1 MKPPEHQVEMMRK
14 GVLRMGRISKRGASF
29 TPVGGNSKENS
40 TGMGNA
46 ADRGQKRYKAGIYAR
61 LSVDVEEKKES
72 IDVQIGI
79 AEKFV
84 EEFDRNNKE
93 KIDIAGHYCD
103 IGKTGSNFGRD
114 GFNRLMQDIRL
125 GDIDCV
131 IVKDLS
137 RFGRNYLEAG
147 NYIEK
152 IFPFLGVRFIAV
164 SDGYDTGE
172 EGNDTRQMA
181 SEIKNLVNDMY
192 AKDFS
197 VKAKTGLRQRREA
210 GSYVGGPPPYGYLAV
225 WEGRVRKLVPDENTS
240 GIVELIY
247 RVFIEKES
255 YAAVADDLN
264 RKRIN
269 PPTIYKRTK
278 EVYCPLDVA
287 YKGWDKSSVERIIR
301 RETYIGKLVQGKTTL
316 TARDEKSRIHK
327 SAEEWVIKD
336 NTHEA
341 LINTDLFQRAQEVRR
356 RLQEATAS
364 NSHPTQGVPIGENV
378 FDHVLYCGVCG
389 RKMTRHSY
397 VKTYADGERAR
408 MDGYFCLNGG
418 RTKVETCPQSNRI
431 SRNDLT
437 GTLMNVLHMEFATYL
452 DKPMHYIKVGKE
464 QINAARFQTEK
475 EIKTIQ
481 KKAQRL
487 KEEETGI
494 YMDYREGRLPQKEYV
509 DFKMKQAE
517 YLYELEKRAGTLNK
531 KQKEIEKV
539 QEKYLKAIRSL
550 LKMKNGESLTM
561 ELVDALV
568 EKIYVYPGK
577 RVEVQFRYVNE
588 MLEGV
593 IG

>member
-1 MKPPEHQVEMMRK
+1 
-14 GVLRMGRISKRGASF
+14 MGRISKRGASF
-29 TPVGGNSKENS
+29 GIAGESFKGNPA
-40 TGMGNA
+40 GAGNA
-46 ADRGQKRYKAGIYAR
+46 AGKGKKRYKVGIYAR
-61 LSVDVEEKKES
+61 LSANIDEKKES

-79 AEKFV
+79 AKKFV
-84 EEFDRNNKE
+84 EEFNQSNKE
-93 KIDIAGHYCD
+93 KMDIAGHYCD

-125 GDIDCV
+125 GDINCV

-210 GSYVGGPPPYGYLAV
+210 GSYVGGPPPYGYLAA

-588 MLEGV
+588 K
-593 IG
+593 IGRAHV

>member
-1 MKPPEHQVEMMRK
+1 MKLPEHRVEMVRK
-14 GVLRMGRISKRGASF
+14 GVLKMARISKRGTSF
-29 TPVGGNSKENS
+29 NPVGNNSKENS
-40 TGMGNA
+40 TGIGNA
-46 ADRGQKRYKAGIYAR
+46 ANKGQKRYKAGIYAR
-61 LSVDVEEKKES
+61 LSTDIDQKKES

-84 EEFDRNNKE
+84 EEFNRNNKE
-93 KIDIAGHYCD
+93 KIDVAGHYCD
-103 IGKTGSNFGRD
+103 IGKTGSNFNRD
-114 GFNRLMQDIRL
+114 SFNRLMQDIRL
-125 GDIDCV
+125 GGINCV

-225 WEGRVRKLVPDENTS
+225 WEGRVRKLVPDENTA

-247 RVFIEKES
+247 RDFIEKES

-316 TARDEKSRIHK
+316 TARDEKSRTHK
-327 SAEEWVIKD
+327 PAEEWVIKD
-336 NTHEA
+336 NMHKA
-341 LINTDLFQRAQEVRR
+341 LVSMDLFQKAQEVRR
-356 RLQEATAS
+356 KLQEATAS
-364 NSHPTQGVPIGENV
+364 NGHPTQGVPIGENV

-452 DKPMHYIKVGKE
+452 DKPMHYIKVGKD
-464 QINAARFQTEK
+464 QINAAKFQTER
-475 EIKTIQ
+475 EIRAIQ
-481 KKAQRL
+481 KKAQKL
-487 KEEETGI
+487 KDEETGI
-494 YMDYREGRLPQKEYV
+494 YVDYREGRLPQKEYV

-517 YLYELEKRAGTLNK
+517 YLYELEKRAGILDK

-550 LKMKNGESLTM
+550 LKMKNGESLNM

-568 EKIYVYPGK
+568 EKIHIYPGK